1 MSTEEKYHHV
11 RPSWPKKFMKIA
23 YEVAEMSTCARLQTG
38 ALLIKDKRIISMG
51 YNGSV
56 PGARHCW
63 DIWHETWENGNSES
77 ENCSW
82 DEFLQTTEFREGHHR
97 WSTKHEI
104 HGEQNAILYASK
116 NGISTKDSEMYTVY
130 SPCINCAKVMITAG
144 ITKVYYAE
152 NYHRDTSGLDFLQE
166 NGIICEQISI

>member
-1 MSTEEKYHHV
+1 MSTNCPHT

-56 PGARHCW
+56 PGGDHCCDYW
-63 DIWHETWENGNSES
+63 YNAWQTDPLFTEEFTWEMY
-77 ENCSW
+77 
-82 DEFLQTTEFREGHHR
+82 LQSRDFAECHHT
-97 WSTKHEI
+97 WSTKNEI
-104 HGEQNAILYASK
+104 HGEQNAILYASR
-116 NGISTKDSEMYTVY
+116 NGIATKDSEMYTVY

-144 ITKVYYAE
+144 VNRVFYSKHYK
-152 NYHRDTSGLDFLQE
+152 RDRTGLEFLQS
-166 NGIICEQISI
+166 NNVDCVQIDI